1 MEDYYQILRVA
12 PNASDGAIRKAY
24 RKLAMQY
31 HPDKTGNSELLNS
44 YFKKINEAY
53 TVLSNPNT
61 RSAFHLKYY
70 ATPAPSVNLANTAA
84 ILAECTQLLKK
95 VQQKGDNI
103 NEEAVVLMVEK
114 HILNINNIFILQ
126 AESDKNT
133 IEKIHQKI
141 IHLITKLNYKNSL
154 QLYTIVTDRLPFQD
168 MAITIQIQKLLQQKK
183 QQYYWDKYKFFVAL
197 VAAISICKEIQ
208 MANLG
213 FVGLGTMGGRVAK
226 RLLDAGH
233 TVTGYNRTKAKA
245 QWLLDAGMKWADS
258 PRTVAQASDIVFSM
272 VTNTAAL
279 NAIALGDDGIL
290 AGLTRGKVYVEMST
304 AGAAAAELAPL
315 VEQAGGRLVEAP
327 IL

>member
-103 NEEAVVLMVEK
+103 NEETVVLMVKK
-114 HILNINNIFILQ
+114 HILNINNIYILQ

-133 IEKIHQKI
+133 IEKIYQKI

-197 VAAISICKEIQ
+197 VAAISICI
-208 MANLG
+208 
-213 FVGLGTMGGRVAK
+213 
-226 RLLDAGH
+226 
-233 TVTGYNRTKAKA
+233 
-245 QWLLDAGMKWADS
+245 
-258 PRTVAQASDIVFSM
+258 
-272 VTNTAAL
+272 
-279 NAIALGDDGIL
+279 GIYRI
-290 AGLTRGKVYVEMST
+290 T
-304 AGAAAAELAPL
+304 
-315 VEQAGGRLVEAP
+315 
-327 IL
+327 